1 MSLRTIA
8 TLAIAIVLGLIAIV
22 VVNGY
27 ISAKKGAQ
35 PQAGASGPGSP
46 VVVAATAIG
55 RGVTLQPP
63 LLKIVNYP
71 AGAAPAGAFT
81 SVSQVT
87 GAREVQRVA
96 LHDLSADEPILTTQI
111 SQPGGRANLAS
122 IITPGMEAVSI
133 RSNDV
138 AGVGGFILPGDRVD
152 VLLTRSVTP
161 IGGQQAT
168 SVTQILA
175 QNVKVLGI
183 DQSADDTTDKPA
195 VARAV
200 TVEVTPPQA
209 QTITL
214 GQTVGAV
221 SLSLRHVADP
231 MLLTRRATTSAEL
244 GYAGAVR
251 RSSGGRG
258 AVIHVTRG
266 STTSDFTFGGAAPA
280 AAKQNVESQE
290 GAPR

>member
-27 ISAKKGAQ
+27 ISSKRGAAVQ
-35 PQAGASGPGSP
+35 QVAAGAGSP
-46 VVVAATAIG
+46 VVVAAAAIG

-71 AGAAPAGAFT
+71 AASAPAGAFT

-87 GAREVQRVA
+87 GAKEVQRVA
-96 LHDLSADEPILTTQI
+96 LHDLSADEPILQTQI
-111 SQPGGRANLAS
+111 SAPGGRANLAS
-122 IITPGMEAVSI
+122 SITPGMEAVSI

-138 AGVGGFILPGDRVD
+138 AGVGGFILPGDRID
-152 VLLTRSVTP
+152 VLLTRTLTP
-161 IGGQQAT
+161 VGGQQPST
-168 SVTQILA
+168 VTQILA
-175 QNVKVLGI
+175 QNVKVLAV
-183 DQSADDTTDKPA
+183 DQSVDDTTDKPS
-195 VARAV
+195 VARTV

-244 GYAGAVR
+244 GYAGAAR
-251 RSSGGRG
+251 RSSGGG
-258 AVIHVTRG
+258 GGEIHVTRG
-266 STTSDFTFGGAAPA
+266 TDTTSFSFGESAAR
-280 AAKQNVESQE
+280 QNVQPQE

>member
-8 TLAIAIVLGLIAIV
+8 TLAIAIVLGLIAII

-27 ISAKKGAQ
+27 ISTKRGG
-35 PQAGASGPGSP
+35 PLQAAAGPGSP
-46 VVVAATAIG
+46 VVVAAAPIG
-55 RGVTLQPP
+55 RGVVLQPP

-71 AGAAPAGAFT
+71 TGAAPAGAFT
-81 SVSQVT
+81 SISQVT
-87 GAREVQRVA
+87 GGKEVQRVA
-96 LHDLSADEPILTTQI
+96 LHDLSSDEPILPTAI
-111 SQPGGRANLAS
+111 SAPGGRQNLAS

-138 AGVGGFILPGDRVD
+138 AGVGGFILPGDRID
-152 VLLTRSVTP
+152 VLLTRTVTAP
-161 IGGQQAT
+161 GGQQPT

-175 QNVKVLGI
+175 QNVKVLGV
-183 DQSADDTTDKPA
+183 DQSADDTTDKPS
-195 VARAV
+195 VSRAV

-231 MLLTRRATTSAEL
+231 MLLTRRATTSGEL
-244 GYAGAVR
+244 GYAGAAPTHR
-251 RSSGGRG
+251 SGGG
-258 AVIHVTRG
+258 GSVIHLTRG
-266 STTSDFTFGGAAPA
+266 SDTTDFTFGGAAAP
-280 AAKQNVESQE
+280 KQTQE